1 MSLSGLIVVDKPV
14 GPTSHDVVARLRRL
28 AGLRRVGHAG
38 TLDPL
43 ASGVL
48 LVCLGRATRFVEYL
62 VGLDKVYETTIR
74 LGQATT
80 TYDAEG
86 EITAER
92 PVNTTFEEIA
102 AALPAFRGGIHQRV
116 PPYSA
121 VKRGGRPLYE
131 RARRGEVI
139 DLPERAVTIHALDL
153 MTYEPPLLTLRVA
166 CSSGTYIRSLAHDLG
181 EALGCGGHVVALRRT
196 AVGRFTLAD
205 SVEPDSLT
213 PENIAE
219 HLLPPEVAVSH
230 LPRAT
235 FSDEDAIR
243 LGHGQRVPAPRD
255 VFEGDTAAF
264 GLDERFLGIV
274 AVDGGQWRARKM
286 ISGATGEDEPP
297 TASVEDPVDGQG

>member
-1 MSLSGLIVVDKPV
+1 MSLSGLIVIDKPV

-86 EITAER
+86 EVTAER
-92 PVNTTFEEIA
+92 PVTVSEADILAT
-102 AALPAFRGGIHQRV
+102 LSAFRGIIHQRV

-139 DLPERAVTIHALDL
+139 DLPEREVVISALDL
-153 MTYEPPLLTLRVA
+153 PAFDPPLLTLRVI

-181 EALGCGGHVVALRRT
+181 EALGCGGHVTALRRT
-196 AVGRFTLAD
+196 AVGRFALAD
-205 SVEPDSLT
+205 AAELDLLT
-213 PENIAE
+213 PENIAGR
-219 HLLPPEVAVSH
+219 LLPPEAAVAH
-230 LPRAT
+230 LPQIT

-243 LGHGQRVPAPRD
+243 LGHGLRVPAPQD
-255 VFEGDTAAF
+255 TSAGDTAAF
-264 GLDERFLGIV
+264 GADGRFLGIV
-274 AVDGGQWRARKM
+274 AADNGEWRARKM
-286 ISGATGEDEPP
+286 VGGNI
-297 TASVEDPVDGQG
+297 